1 MIFAKKAIRR
11 RTNRKV
17 RNGRV
22 EKAQLLQS
30 RGVGF
35 FVFFPFL
42 KKRTGRR
49 LSFGSFFGRRAGRQ
63 SSLIR
68 SFTTS
73 PASISPTTGGT
84 KEMLPGGTRPLV
96 GSGAPCGFFGISSE

>member
-1 MIFAKKAIRR
+1 MQTARIATAGRKK
-11 RTNRKV
+11 
-17 RNGRV
+17 RNFCNP
-22 EKAQLLQS
+22 AAW
-30 RGVGF
+30 F
-35 FVFFPFL
+35 FVFFPFP

-49 LSFGSFFGRRAGRQ
+49 LSFGSFFGRRERRQ